1 MRRYIFAL
9 IVMILFIGCPP
20 AHKNSARIYIQQQ
33 DYLRAKEMI
42 FTGLKETPD
51 DYELYTLLMKAEIG
65 LGNWMNASKAFK
77 DAIKI
82 DSLMTVRYL
91 LGDTDNIS
99 VYWQALYNAAVAL
112 HAEKNYEGALANL
125 QYTKIIDPNNVSQYI
140 LEGGIYSELG
150 DKEKANKAYAKA
162 LSIDPEN
169 PEAYFL
175 IGKSLFEGKM
185 YDSAL
190 VKFSDAI
197 KYFTIKY
204 ERYAKILF
212 QNLPNID
219 KELAHEIIRF
229 WSEKKED
236 ELDQLI
242 KVKLGFDAGLPAQKR
257 NIETFYKVTDGL
269 ARSYYFTGMT
279 YYNLREDS
287 LALEGLLKTLEFMP
301 HDLDAL
307 FYTGEIKIR
316 FREFREA
323 IPYFEKIT
331 QLKEDDILAWFYL
344 GVCYS
349 QLKEYKKAIDIYEE
363 KVIVLDPKNINAYT
377 NLAFAYREIGNQKKA
392 LEYLMKAEEI
402 QKEQQ

>member
-1 MRRYIFAL
+1 
-9 IVMILFIGCPP
+9 MILFIGCPP

-33 DYLRAKEMI
+33 EYVRAKEQI
-42 FTGLKETPD
+42 FIGLKETPD

-99 VYWQALYNAAVAL
+99 VYWQALYNAAVAM

-125 QYTKIIDPNNVSQYI
+125 HYTKIIDPNNVSQYI
-140 LEGGIYSELG
+140 LQGGIYSELG
-150 DKEKANKAYAKA
+150 NVEKANKAYANA

-175 IGKSLFEGKM
+175 IGKSMFESKM
-185 YDSAL
+185 NDSSL
-190 VKFSDAI
+190 VKFNDAI
-197 KYFTIKY
+197 KYFDIKY
-204 ERYAKILF
+204 QRYAKILF
-212 QNLPNID
+212 QNLPAID
-219 KELAHEIIRF
+219 KELAHEIIKL
-229 WSEKKED
+229 WSEKNMD

-242 KVKLGFDAGLPAQKR
+242 KVKLGFDAGLTAQKR
-257 NIETFYKVTDGL
+257 NVEAFYKITDGL
-269 ARSYYFTGMT
+269 ARSYYFRGMT
-279 YYNLREDS
+279 YYNLGKDS
-287 LALEGLLKTLEFMP
+287 LALENLLKSLEFMP

-307 FYTGEIKIR
+307 FYTGELMMGFK
-316 FREFREA
+316 EYREA

-349 QLKEYKKAIDIYEE
+349 QLKEYKKAIDIYEQ
-363 KVIVLDPKNINAYT
+363 KVLVLDPKNISAYT
-377 NLAFAYREIGNQKKA
+377 NLAYAYRELGNQKKA
-392 LEYLMKAEEI
+392 LEYLMKAEEL